1 MLAILS
7 PAKDMK
13 VLPSEAEGSP
23 KVAVPEVILKAK
35 MLMNELQL
43 FSIDDLV
50 KVMKVSEKLALQT
63 AIRLQ
68 KWDVEHQTQNS
79 APSILSYTGEAY
91 RGLNANSFDAGELE
105 YAQEVLR
112 ILSGLYGVLK
122 PLDLIQEYRLEMG
135 TRHPFNGSKNLY
147 AYWNQLITSAI
158 NKAVQQSPG
167 DKVLINLASK
177 EYASAINLMQ
187 LNCSIVTPS
196 FYEEKEGK
204 IKMPTVYA
212 KKARGMFVRFVI
224 QNKIEKL
231 DDLKAFDSEG
241 YFFDNMRSTSDN
253 LVFIR

>member
-13 VLPSEAEGSP
+13 VLPDRASDSLN
-23 KVAVPEVILKAK
+23 VAVPEFIAQAK
-35 MLMNELQL
+35 LLMNELQL
-43 FSIDDLV
+43 FSVDDLV

-68 KWDVEHQTQNS
+68 KWGAVHHGLNS
-79 APSILSYTGEAY
+79 APAILSFTGEAY
-91 RGLNANSFDAGELE
+91 RGLDAGSFDTGELE
-105 YAQEVLR
+105 YSQQVLR

-135 TRHPFNGSKNLY
+135 TKYPFNGSKNLY
-147 AYWNQLITSAI
+147 VYWNQLITSII
-158 NKAVQQSPG
+158 NKAVEQSPG
-167 DKVLINLASK
+167 EKVLINLASK
-177 EYASAINLMQ
+177 EYASAINLKQ
-187 LNCSIVTPS
+187 LNCSIVTPD
-196 FYEEKEGK
+196 FYEEKEGE
-204 IKMPTVYA
+204 IKMVTVYA

-224 QNKIEKL
+224 QNKIEKQ

-241 YFFDNMRSTSDN
+241 YFFDNIRSTSHN